1 MTLGLKLTFGLEMT
15 LRLPSNDSRDRGK
28 DREARRNVAPPG
40 GKGYPMG
47 IFASRFPG
55 DFMRLARDTP
65 HRLC

>member
-1 MTLGLKLTFGLEMT
+1 MTG
-15 LRLPSNDSRDRGK
+15 RDRGK
-28 DREARRNVAPPG
+28 EREARRNVAPPG
-40 GKGYPMG
+40 GKGNPMG